1 MYNFT
6 INKYRFLLVRQIYY
20 ERKYFYKRDWRVLKN
35 VLKYNDRNIKCT
47 AYNTRFAKSGNN
59 CFNLK
64 IIIKFEITAPF
75 EDFVSK
81 CRLRQAVETLGTSL
95 KHSRTNNKIWNT
107 NHF

>member
-1 MYNFT
+1 
-6 INKYRFLLVRQIYY
+6 
-20 ERKYFYKRDWRVLKN
+20 LKN

-75 EDFVSK
+75 EDFGSK
-81 CRLRQAVETLGTSL
+81 CRLRQAVEPLCAVL
-95 KHSRTNNKIWNT
+95 NNKIHFKIILKNHQKHLFYKKYYYFCREMYAT
-107 NHF
+107 N